1 LIVASSGF
9 PAGFV
14 DSTILILANKNIN
27 FKMKSFFASS
37 LAGFAAAE
45 VLNAPIPVPDIY
57 SLTTI
62 QYNEMLAGVLYGILD
77 KNDEQAIETCLVDGE
92 NEAVAVYGVF

>member
-1 LIVASSGF
+1 
-9 PAGFV
+9 
-14 DSTILILANKNIN
+14 
-27 FKMKSFFASS
+27 
-37 LAGFAAAE
+37 
-45 VLNAPIPVPDIY
+45 VPDIY

>member
-1 LIVASSGF
+1 MKTFFASTL
-9 PAGFV
+9 AGFV
-14 DSTILILANKNIN
+14 
-27 FKMKSFFASS
+27 
-37 LAGFAAAE
+37 AAE